1 MRDTFT
7 RLLTRPWRTWWSG
20 WRWVPV
26 PTGLPG
32 VTGLPGLPECS
43 AAACCPALCHNAALN
58 YVLA

>member
-32 VTGLPGLPECS
+32 LPECS